1 MAKSAIVNIE
11 TTDTFQGW
19 FDKTNELVG
28 LMRDDVL
35 TATLVGD
42 TTIGNATLTGDF
54 TATNVTV
61 GTILTTDSITGTG
74 AAIALDTPLTITAP
88 ANPICSTFLYGASGG
103 RTRYTSGTVSWDV
116 GMQDTIGNNFL
127 IDTGAGQVKFLLSPA
142 GTLTV
147 PDLVVSGSITLGVDA
162 ILPQA
167 DLSSLDTDV
176 LAEGA
181 ANFYYTEARANAS
194 IDGRVDKTFVDNL
207 NVDADTLDTINSTSF
222 VRNDVAGTQSLISNL
237 TVNGNVNVTGDVT
250 TAFSASDI
258 RLKEN
263 ILKIDNG
270 LDKVLTLNGYTF
282 NYIDKPEVKA
292 TGLVAQEL
300 EKVLPEAVYEF
311 TNSDDETYKAIHYG
325 NVVSILVE
333 AIKEL
338 SDKIVELEKKI

>member
-1 MAKSAIVNIE
+1 MAKSTILSIQ
-11 TTDTFQGW
+11 TTDTFQNW

-28 LMRDDVL
+28 LMRDEVV
-35 TATLVGD
+35 TVSGVGD
-42 TTIGNATLTGDF
+42 VTVGNATINGTF
-54 TATNVTV
+54 TIDDVIVSN
-61 GTILTTDSITGTG
+61 ILTTDSITGSGTV
-74 AAIALDTPLTITAP
+74 IASDTPITITAS
-88 ANPICSTFLYGASGG
+88 ASPICSTFSYGASGG
-103 RTRYTSGTVSWDV
+103 RTRYTSGVVSWDV
-116 GMQDTIGNNFL
+116 GMQDTTNNNFL
-127 IDTGAGQVKFLLSPA
+127 IDTGVGQAKFLLSPG

-147 PDLVVSGSITLGVDA
+147 PDLIVTDTITLGVDA

-167 DLSSLDTDV
+167 DLSTRNTDE
-176 LAEGA
+176 LSEGTT
-181 ANFYYTEARANAS
+181 NLYYTAVRVQGE
-194 IDGRVDKTFVDNL
+194 IDTRVTKAFVDGL
-207 NVDADTLDTINSTSF
+207 NVDADTFDTLNSTSF
-222 VRNDVAGTQSLISNL
+222 VRNDLAGTQSLISNL

-263 ILKIDNG
+263 LLKIDNS
-270 LDKVLTLNGYTF
+270 LDKVISLNGYTF
-282 NYIDKPEVKA
+282 NYIANPEVKA